1 MYFDF
6 PIFSPCEFFVFL
18 IFFIFAVQEFRISRV
33 AFNSFSITFSIRE
46 NAKAFLCF
54 SNVAQKCI

>member
-1 MYFDF
+1 MFLDF
-6 PIFSPCEFFVFL
+6 FIFSPCAFFV
-18 IFFIFAVQEFRISRV
+18 FFIFAVQEFRISRM